1 MNYTGLT
8 KNEVEKRF
16 QEFGPNEIVRG
27 KKMSAVVDFLLRFK
41 NPLVV
46 ELTSSMALPSG
57 VVPVALM
64 PTLWAFE
71 TVVLAKSS
79 TIENKE
85 VSFSLV
91 ILFINCC

>member
-1 MNYTGLT
+1 M
-8 KNEVEKRF
+8 
-16 QEFGPNEIVRG
+16 
-27 KKMSAVVDFLLRFK
+27 
-41 NPLVV
+41 VV

-57 VVPVALM
+57 VEPVALM

-71 TVVLAKSS
+71 TVVIAKSS

-85 VSFSLV
+85 GSFSLV